1 MYKKLTKRR
10 IREKRKTNRGTLC
23 ANQSNKQSPRHLP
36 QVSHHPPGR
45 PLCYS
50 CPAFFVDVKD
60 DPPTNTTR
68 LSLISSRYAAEVEIY
83 GPFFC
88 YPEHKSCIRIKVISL
103 SSLSIIFF
111 PTPDSTDICRKISQ
125 TDNNNNN
132 NNSISPTRPQAY
144 DDTLTIPLMFSRRN
158 LILSSPRRRW
168 LNKVQHRT
176 HTL

>member
-1 MYKKLTKRR
+1 MWKKTRAFPSWRKGKKGRDVFAQKSAGKLRLWNKVYKKLTKRR
-10 IREKRKTNRGTLC
+10 LREKEKKYRGTLF
-23 ANQSNKQSPRHLP
+23 ANQSNKQFPRHLP
-36 QVSHHPPGR
+36 QVSHHPRPRPRR

-60 DPPTNTTR
+60 NPPNNTTR

-111 PTPDSTDICRKISQ
+111 PTPDSTDI
-125 TDNNNNN
+125 
-132 NNSISPTRPQAY
+132 
-144 DDTLTIPLMFSRRN
+144 L
-158 LILSSPRRRW
+158 
-168 LNKVQHRT
+168 
-176 HTL
+176 

>member
-1 MYKKLTKRR
+1 MGLCLQ
-10 IREKRKTNRGTLC
+10 TNLI
-23 ANQSNKQSPRHLP
+23 SSPPATCPRFP
-36 QVSHHPPGR
+36 TNPRTPPRR
-45 PLCYS
+45 PLRYS

-60 DPPTNTTR
+60 NPPNNTIR

-103 SSLSIIFF
+103 SSLSMIFF
-111 PTPDSTDICRKISQ
+111 SQLQISHTDS
-125 TDNNNNN
+125 N

-158 LILSSPRRRW
+158 SILSSHGRRW

-176 HTL
+176 HTP